1 MFLVAFALLAAAE
14 PAGAGAVPAQS
25 APAAA
30 PVAAA
35 PVKEKKVCRSE
46 EVTGSIMPKR
56 VCRTQAEW
64 TAYNAQINAH
74 VRDQQRTLPS
84 ASGR

>member
-14 PAGAGAVPAQS
+14 PAAVPAPAQPS
-25 APAAA
+25 APAASQ
-30 PVAAA
+30 

-56 VCRTQAEW
+56 ICRSRAEW
-64 TAYNAQINAH
+64 DTYNAQINAH

>member
-1 MFLVAFALLAAAE
+1 MIASAVLAFLASAAVQGEPPAAA
-14 PAGAGAVPAQS
+14 
-25 APAAA
+25 APAA
-30 PVAAA
+30 PAA
-35 PVKEKKVCRSE
+35 PVKEKKICRSE

-56 VCRTQAEW
+56 VCRTKAEW
-64 TAYNAQINAH
+64 DAYQVQIGNR

>member
-1 MFLVAFALLAAAE
+1 MSVFVIAALLAAA
-14 PAGAGAVPAQS
+14 PATEVPA
-25 APAAA
+25 APAA
-30 PVAAA
+30 PVAPST
-35 PVKEKKVCRSE
+35 PVKEKKICRSE

-64 TAYNAQINAH
+64 NAYQAQIGNRI
-74 VRDQQRTLPS
+74 RDQQRTLPS